1 MKEALA
7 GQLQGV
13 LAEHGF
19 EALRCAGH
27 SCFDVA
33 ARREYLLLAKVLEN
47 IDALS
52 AAHALELRRISAM
65 LAAHAFVVGE
75 RTKCE
80 ALRDGVLYE
89 RYALPGCN
97 VATLASIVEE
107 EMPRLRKHRIMQ
119 ARIDGGRMAALRS
132 ARGMTLEALAEA
144 TGISVATLYRYE
156 HGICAA
162 SEENALLLERVLRG
176 CITLPL
182 DVFGE
187 AQRIR
192 AERTEFAA
200 LGFESIRVRSA
211 PFEILAK
218 ERERVIASKSSD
230 MRTIRKR
237 AVLYEQLSGVLDSY
251 ACFMLAESRAENING
266 IPVVTQE
273 ELGGLKR
280 ARELIKLIEERA

>member
-1 MKEALA
+1 MKEELA

-19 EALRCAGH
+19 DALRCDAR

-65 LAAHAFVVGE
+65 LAGHAFVVGE

-97 VATLASIVEE
+97 VATLAAIVEDE
-107 EMPRLRKHRIMQ
+107 PPRLRKHRITQ
-119 ARIDGGRMAALRS
+119 AHVNGQRMAELRV

-144 TGISVATLYRYE
+144 TGISKDMLYRYE
-156 HGICAA
+156 HGRSAA
-162 SEENALLLERVLRG
+162 SEENALLLEHALRG

-182 DVFGE
+182 DVFGD

-218 ERERVIASKSSD
+218 ERERVIASSVSD

-237 AVLYEQLSGVLDSY
+237 AALYEQLREVLDSY
-251 ACFMLAESRAENING
+251 ACFMLAESRAESING
-266 IPVVTQE
+266 IPVVTRE
-273 ELGGLKR
+273 ELGGLRR
-280 ARELIKLIEERA
+280 ARELIKLIEERV